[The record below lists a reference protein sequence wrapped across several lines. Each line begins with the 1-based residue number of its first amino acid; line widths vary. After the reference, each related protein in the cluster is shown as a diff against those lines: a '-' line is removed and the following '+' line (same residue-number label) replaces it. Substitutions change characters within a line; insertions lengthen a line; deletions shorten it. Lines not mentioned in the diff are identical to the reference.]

1 MNQSNNLQILK
12 KAFLMEQQGKN
23 LYETARDKAGS
34 EEVKAFFQELAQ
46 DEQEHMDILE
56 KQLKAIMETGNFI
69 AGDYKTDDTAEASSD
84 ILDTVLIEK
93 INAASF
99 EATAI
104 TAAVSFED
112 KAVKLYAQRA
122 KESDDPEE
130 KKIYNWLSTWESTHL
145 KKLMAIQDALMEKVW
160 SDNDFWPL

>member
-1 MNQSNNLQILK
+1 
-12 KAFLMEQQGKN
+12 
-23 LYETARDKAGS
+23 
-34 EEVKAFFQELAQ
+34 
-46 DEQEHMDILE
+46 
-56 KQLKAIMETGNFI
+56 
-69 AGDYKTDDTAEASSD
+69 
-84 ILDTVLIEK
+84 LIDK

-104 TAAVSFED
+104 TAAVSFEE
-112 KAVKLYAQRA
+112 KAVKLYAKRA

-130 KKIYNWLSTWESTHL
+130 KKIYNWLSAWESTHL

>member
-1 MNQSNNLQILK
+1 MNQSNTLQILK

-46 DEQEHMDILE
+46 DEHVHMDILE
-56 KQLKAIMETGNFI
+56 KQLKAISETGNFI
-69 AGDYKTDDTAEASSD
+69 SEDYKTGDTESSSD
-84 ILDTVLIEK
+84 ILDNVLIDK

-112 KAVKLYAQRA
+112 KAVKLYARRA
-122 KESDDPEE
+122 KESNDPEE
-130 KKIYNWLSTWESTHL
+130 KKIYNWLSAWEKTHL
-145 KKLMAIQDALMEKVW
+145 KKLMAIQEALMDKVW

>member
-1 MNQSNNLQILK
+1 MDKSNTLNILK

-46 DEQEHMDILE
+46 DEHEHMDILK
-56 KQLKAIMETGNFI
+56 KQLNSIMETGSFI
-69 AGDYKTDDTAEASSD
+69 SGDYTTGDTESSSD
-84 ILDTVLIEK
+84 ILDNVLIDK

-122 KESDDPEE
+122 KESDDPEG
-130 KKIYNWLSTWESTHL
+130 KKIYNWLSAWESTHL
-145 KKLMAIQDALMEKVW
+145 KKLMAIQEALMEKVW
-160 SDNDFWPL
+160 NDNDFWPL